1 MNFKHHMYV
10 AYAIL
15 CRLTQSYRKILVSL
29 GLIGVKRRTLS
40 ILQFFFK
47 VSKIFMKFS
56 FKPHPNALN
65 LWFVYFVTDWIIQV
79 YLVSCCIYLYF
90 YSYYFFFNI
99 KGWWKKEE
107 FPADCATLVGFN
119 HPLHHWQQPG

>member
-1 MNFKHHMYV
+1 MGFNFKIQNSKISDINLNFKHHMYV

-47 VSKIFMKFS
+47 VSKIFKKFS

-65 LWFVYFVTDWIIQV
+65 L
-79 YLVSCCIYLYF
+79 
-90 YSYYFFFNI
+90 
-99 KGWWKKEE
+99 
-107 FPADCATLVGFN
+107 
-119 HPLHHWQQPG
+119 